1 MTHLSLFDIRLL
13 AEIASQGSFRAAALR
28 LDMPPSTLSRQVAG
42 LEARLG
48 VRLFNRTTRSL
59 ALTES
64 GTAFLAR
71 ALPALEEIEGAM
83 SDMTTRRAEPGGLL
97 RINGAETGLALLLP
111 VIARF
116 QRRFPTVEV
125 DLVEDGHL
133 SDIVGQGFDAG
144 LRLIEDVPRDMVAV
158 PVGPDQRFIVVAA
171 PDYFDRFPAPERPA
185 DLAHHACIRARMP
198 SGRIIPWEFARR
210 GEVVTAPVTGSLT
223 LGNNALALAAARLG
237 CGLAYVT
244 AQAAAE
250 DLAAGRL
257 IACLQDWCP
266 TFPGLCLYYPR
277 QRAPSVTLRALV
289 TEIRRK

>member
-1 MTHLSLFDIRLL
+1 MADLSLSDIRLL
-13 AEIASQGSFRAAALR
+13 AEIAAQGSFRAAALR
-28 LDMPPSTLSRQVAG
+28 LDIPPSTLSRQVAG

-71 ALPALEEIEGAM
+71 ATPALQEIEGAM
-83 SDMTTRRAEPGGLL
+83 AEMTTRRTEPGGLL
-97 RINGAETGLALLLP
+97 RINGAEAGLALLLP

-116 QRRFPTVEV
+116 QRRFPGVEV
-125 DLVEDGHL
+125 DLVEDGQL
-133 SDIVGQGFDAG
+133 SDIVAQGFDAG

-158 PVGPDQRFIVVAA
+158 PLGPDQRFIVVAT
-171 PDYFDRFPAPERPA
+171 PDYLDRFPAPERPA
-185 DLAHHACIRARMP
+185 DLAHHACILARMP
-198 SGRIIPWEFARR
+198 SGRIIAWEFARH
-210 GEVVTAPVTGSLT
+210 GEVVTGPASGTLT
-223 LGNNALALAAARLG
+223 LGNNALALAAARLS

-250 DLAAGRL
+250 DLASGKL
-257 IACLQDWCP
+257 VACLQDWCP
-266 TFPGLCLYYPR
+266 TFPGLCLYYPK

-289 TEIRRK
+289 AEIRRN